1 MKREDLSVTQ
11 KNKLVAKVHEM
22 LLGELDHAV
31 LMPDFRSQAI
41 ATLGARRGGLGE
53 VTRTVAMYKSF
64 PILMMMK
71 QLYRGAAQH
80 GLGNKMSY
88 IAQLSIGLMV
98 MGAIALQAKEL
109 ARGKNPRDMTDP
121 KFWAAAHLQGGGL
134 GIFGDFLHSNQS
146 RFGSSFTKTLVGPG
160 FGLLDD
166 ITKLTLG
173 NLQQLVA
180 GKDTNISA
188 DMIQFMRR
196 YTPGTSVW
204 YLRALYERTILDQLQ
219 KILDPKAYKKFRNQ
233 MKRRERDYGQSYW
246 WKPGSVVPESV
257 PDLTEAVGG

>member
-1 MKREDLSVTQ
+1 
-11 KNKLVAKVHEM
+11 
-22 LLGELDHAV
+22 
-31 LMPDFRSQAI
+31 
-41 ATLGARRGGLGE
+41 
-53 VTRTVAMYKSF
+53 
-64 PILMMMK
+64 
-71 QLYRGAAQH
+71 
-80 GLGNKMSY
+80 
-88 IAQLSIGLMV
+88 

-219 KILDPKAYKKFRNQ
+219 KLLDPNAYKKFRNQ